1 MKKFNWITTLILN
14 VVTCGIYSL
23 YMWYTMAKNSNK
35 MAEQLGKDT
44 IMGFIGAY
52 LLGMITGGIYT
63 IYWTYKFFKLNVEIA
78 EAKGVEVKPVNNP
91 ILLLLIFCV
100 PVYSYYVLCELYNNN
115 VDAVA

>member
-1 MKKFNWITTLILN
+1 MKKFNWITALILN

-23 YMWYTMAKNSNK
+23 YMWYTLAKNSNK
-35 MAEQLGKDT
+35 MAEQLGKQT

-52 LLGMITGGIYT
+52 LLGMVTFGIYP
-63 IYWTYKFFKLNVEIA
+63 IYWMYKYFKLSVEIA

-91 ILLLLIFCV
+91 ILLLLICCV
-100 PVYSYYVLCELYNNN
+100 PVYSYYVLCELNNNN